1 MSKISSADVT
11 AIVVTFNS
19 EHCIENLS
27 TMLCDVE
34 NSIFVDNNS
43 SDGTVVKISSA
54 FPNAK
59 IIRNTKNEGFGTA
72 NNKALSITD
81 TKFAFLVNP
90 DCYASTP
97 LITSLLP
104 IFEDY
109 PDAAIAAPQILN
121 ADGELEV
128 NYRWSRLGW
137 KSTGLHADGPCC
149 VGFVSGAAMLIRL
162 DAIRHIGFFDEQ
174 FFLYYEDED
183 LCERL
188 FKHKLELIVAPNAK
202 IFHRSRGSVRGGNT
216 LTNEYTRGFHHAQS
230 KIKFEQ
236 KYFGKH
242 RAQILRLKVLLYA
255 MPTLAFRLLGLHP
268 KYIARILGRIIGLA
282 RMQVRTEGP
291 SLRKIR

>member
-1 MSKISSADVT
+1 VSKISSADVT

-27 TMLCDVE
+27 TMLRDVE
-34 NSIFVDNNS
+34 NTIFVDNNS
-43 SDGTVVKISSA
+43 SDGTVVKILSI

-59 IIRNTKNEGFGTA
+59 IIRNTKNIGFGAA
-72 NNKALSITD
+72 NNKALSITE

-90 DCYASTP
+90 DCYASAP
-97 LITSLLP
+97 LISSLLP

-109 PDAAIAAPQILN
+109 PDTAIAVPQILN
-121 ADGELEV
+121 TDGELEV

-137 KSTGLHADGPCC
+137 ESSGLHADGPCC
-149 VGFVSGAAMLIRL
+149 VGFVSGAAMLVKLDSIRN
-162 DAIRHIGFFDEQ
+162 IGLFDEQ

-188 FKHKLELIVAPNAK
+188 FARRLELIVAPNAK

-216 LTNEYTRGFHHAQS
+216 LSNEYTRGFHHAQS

-236 KYFGKH
+236 KYFGKK
-242 RAQILRLKVLLYA
+242 RANRLRLKVLLYA
-255 MPTLAFRLLGLHP
+255 IPTLALRIIGLNP
-268 KYIARILGRIIGLA
+268 KYIARTFGRIVALA
-282 RMQVRTEGP
+282 RTDERT
-291 SLRKIR
+291 

>member
-27 TMLCDVE
+27 TMLRDVE
-34 NSIFVDNNS
+34 NTIFVDNNS
-43 SDGTVVKISSA
+43 SDGTVVKILSI

-59 IIRNTKNEGFGTA
+59 IIRNTKNIGFGAA
-72 NNKALSITD
+72 NNKALSITE

-90 DCYASTP
+90 DCYASAP
-97 LITSLLP
+97 LISSLLP

-109 PDAAIAAPQILN
+109 PDTAIAVPQILN
-121 ADGELEV
+121 TDGELEV

-137 KSTGLHADGPCC
+137 ESSGLHADGPCC
-149 VGFVSGAAMLIRL
+149 VGFVSGAAMLVKLDSIRN
-162 DAIRHIGFFDEQ
+162 IGLFDEQ

-188 FKHKLELIVAPNAK
+188 FARRLELIVAPNAK

-216 LTNEYTRGFHHAQS
+216 LSNEYTRGFHHAQS

-236 KYFGKH
+236 KYFGKK
-242 RAQILRLKVLLYA
+242 RANRLRLKVLLYA
-255 MPTLAFRLLGLHP
+255 IPTLALRIIGLNP
-268 KYIARILGRIIGLA
+268 KYIARTFGRIVALA
-282 RMQVRTEGP
+282 RTDERT
-291 SLRKIR
+291 